1 MRRSLSACLYLW
13 NNSIF
18 WNLGLKATFQ
28 VASNTRLLRGMT
40 DMLSSAHGVPDPGP
54 GAVGTVEGKMAPA
67 SEGAG
72 KTSCDHWRGRPLR
85 GREDGGGGERLAGR
99 RNSRKIKELKTVLNP
114 AEPWGPM

>member
-54 GAVGTVEGKMAPA
+54 GQWGQWKGRWHLPPREPERPPVIIG
-67 SEGAG
+67 GAG
-72 KTSCDHWRGRPLR
+72 P
-85 GREDGGGGERLAGR
+85 
-99 RNSRKIKELKTVLNP
+99 
-114 AEPWGPM
+114 